1 MLTPYPLKAVITDDV
16 GFSAV
21 YNDDP
26 ESIHLI
32 SGCLS
37 PEEASQ
43 LLDQGAVFSSVLFLN
58 GAGKNLMPRLV
69 PVQTDYDKALFPEI
83 VEFVLEKQDQHG
95 VAKVHTLLEQG
106 GVRGFFAAGG

>member
-16 GFSAV
+16 GFSTV

-37 PEEASQ
+37 PDEASQ

-58 GAGKNLMPRLV
+58 GVGKNLLPRLV
-69 PVQTDYDKALFPEI
+69 PAEKDYDKALFPDI
-83 VEFVLEKQDQHG
+83 VELVLEKQDQNG
-95 VAKVHTLLEQG
+95 VAKAHAVLEQG